1 MAVFKCNISGNTM
14 EVHTVLDIEAMEK
27 HPGYTLVEEDLRSS
41 VPQGIEEEVFDDIVV
56 KTKKT
61 KKSKK
66 KIQEL

>member
-14 EVHTVLDIEAMEK
+14 EVHTKLDIQSMEV

-41 VPQGIEEEVFDDIVV
+41 VPQEDGVYDDFVV

-66 KIQEL
+66 KNQEL